1 MNKIKTVAEVV
12 QQDSARPK
20 ESAKRK
26 RGASEEI
33 MNGTSDE
40 TATKQEDSTVS
51 AGTVKRER
59 KSTEEKTSNGTQKG
73 VEQKDSKDDAVIGD
87 KDSTENTEN
96 KDVESNKN
104 TDVSESKDS
113 TENTG
118 NKDVGS
124 NKNTDISEGKDS
136 SENTE
141 NKDVESGTEKIDEV
155 DESSAERKDDK
166 TDDCT
171 QETKG
176 EDKSGDISD
185 SQIKEKDKQV
195 KTEESTEN
203 KESDSQI
210 KEKDKQVKTEESTEN
225 KESDKG
231 EKTASEKGNTDASD
245 NVENETAA
253 SGENVENVKI
263 KEETAEVKDVSK
275 ETKTPI
281 IAARR
286 RVAAKKKDSPLVGKG
301 SRRKPA
307 KVMSEAGDV
316 PVPEGWSRVVV
327 QRTSGASAGKY
338 DVYYFSPLGK
348 KLRSRNEVSK
358 HCEENQLHVEMD
370 MIAFTHKASGIPR
383 QRVRSA
389 SVKTPKGAAAKTSK
403 TPKTPKTPKS
413 PKAEP
418 NRKRKLADKSEGKG
432 KRRADQVGLK
442 TGGRTSKHNSTPLS
456 KRARR
461 DDRKSEYFKTKG
473 DKLSRVRLKSGTRWT
488 PPRSPFNL
496 FQESLYHDPWKLLV
510 GTIFLNRTT
519 GEEALGKSI
528 LWKFLDKWPTPEE
541 TIKASWE
548 ELAAVIQPLGL
559 HEKRAKMIIRFSEEY
574 ITKDWVYPKELH
586 GIGKYGNDSYRI
598 FCVNEWRKIRPS
610 DHMLNFYIDW
620 LWDNHRYLGLE

>member
-1 MNKIKTVAEVV
+1 MNKIKTVAEIV
-12 QQDSARPK
+12 QSDSARPK

-40 TATKQEDSTVS
+40 TVVKQEDNTVS
-51 AGTVKRER
+51 AATVKKER
-59 KSTEEKTSNGTQKG
+59 NSTEEKASNDTQEV
-73 VEQKDSKDDAVIGD
+73 VEQKDNKDDSVSDD

-96 KDVESNKN
+96 KDVECNKN
-104 TDVSESKDS
+104 TDVSESKNS
-113 TENTG
+113 TENTD
-118 NKDVGS
+118 NKDVES
-124 NKNTDISEGKDS
+124 NKNIDKSEGKDS
-136 SENTE
+136 SENIE
-141 NKDVESGTEKIDEV
+141 NKNVESETEKKDGVKMEI
-155 DESSAERKDDK
+155 DESSDKKQDDK
-166 TDDCT
+166 TGDCT
-171 QETKG
+171 QETKSD
-176 EDKSGDISD
+176 DKSSDISVN
-185 SQIKEKDKQV
+185 QIKEKDKQ
-195 KTEESTEN
+195 
-203 KESDSQI
+203 I
-210 KEKDKQVKTEESTEN
+210 KTEESTEN

-231 EKTASEKGNTDASD
+231 EKTASEKGNADASD
-245 NVENETAA
+245 NIENETAA
-253 SGENVENVKI
+253 SGENIENVKI
-263 KEETAEVKDVSK
+263 KEETTEVKDVMK

-281 IAARR
+281 VAARR
-286 RVAAKKKDSPLVGKG
+286 RVATKKKDSPLVGK
-301 SRRKPA
+301 SPRRTPA
-307 KVMSEAGDV
+307 KVMGEAGDV

-370 MIAFTHKASGIPR
+370 TIVFTHKTSGTPK
-383 QRVRSA
+383 QGVRSA
-389 SVKTPKGAAAKTSK
+389 SVKTPKGAATKTSK
-403 TPKTPKTPKS
+403 TLKTPKTPKS

-418 NRKRKLADKSEGKG
+418 NRKRKLADK
-432 KRRADQVGLK
+432 
-442 TGGRTSKHNSTPLS
+442 TPLS

-519 GEEALGKSI
+519 GEEALGKNI

-574 ITKDWVYPKELH
+574 TTKDWVYPKELH

-620 LWDNHRYLGLE
+620 LWDNHRHLGLE

>member
-418 NRKRKLADKSEGKG
+418 NRKRKLADKSE
-432 KRRADQVGLK
+432 A
-442 TGGRTSKHNSTPLS
+442 PLS

-488 PPRSPFNL
+488 PPRSPFQPL
-496 FQESLYHDPWKLLV
+496 PGVPLS
-510 GTIFLNRTT
+510 RSM
-519 GEEALGKSI
+519 EALSGYYIPQQNYWRRST
-528 LWKFLDKWPTPEE
+528 WKKH
-541 TIKASWE
+541 
-548 ELAAVIQPLGL
+548 PLEVSG
-559 HEKRAKMIIRFSEEY
+559 
-574 ITKDWVYPKELH
+574 
-586 GIGKYGNDSYRI
+586 
-598 FCVNEWRKIRPS
+598 
-610 DHMLNFYIDW
+610 
-620 LWDNHRYLGLE
+620 